1 MSRLP
6 TLYNVLAR
14 SAVTSLATAFPICT
28 PAVGGAGVRGY
39 GGTRLLSTAAIG
51 SGTLSCIE
59 LFSCPRTSVP
69 PYPRRSNM
77 RICVFETVRLS
88 ASINQVRSD
97 SVVSTAAVSVRLM
110 SSWAS
115 ERRAPFT
122 RTVSLSRSMPFDAS
136 HNSWNCPLIR
146 RSSMKPLVLI
156 FACRN
161 ESSSMT
167 TFFLNS
173 GSRRTLTTSFLT
185 SAIVS
190 YLFPLSSFHFPPSSF
205 STRKSSMP
213 RSSGNSKFT

>member
-1 MSRLP
+1 M
-6 TLYNVLAR
+6 TC
-14 SAVTSLATAFPICT
+14 LATAFPN
-28 PAVGGAGVRGY
+28 A
-39 GGTRLLSTAAIG
+39 RLKSMVSLGRCSV
-51 SGTLSCIE
+51 
-59 LFSCPRTSVP
+59 TSV
-69 PYPRRSNM
+69 RLM
-77 RICVFETVRLS
+77 QRLS
-88 ASINQVRSD
+88 ASITQVRSD

-122 RTVSLSRSMPFDAS
+122 KTVSLPRSMPFDAS

-146 RSSMKPLVLI
+146 RSLMKPLVLI
-156 FACRN
+156 FACRK

-190 YLFPLSSFHFPPSSF
+190 VTSVTESFACSI
-205 STRKSSMP
+205 RKSLMP
-213 RSSGNSKFT
+213 RSSGNSRFT